1 MGKGKSVLPLVLDG
15 GRSARTRE
23 RGRSPPGTAPPLL
36 PGETEGEG
44 GLQKSPNS
52 DTLSQMLPSQL
63 GADSEVPSA
72 ASVRW
77 DSGEKRPCDGSGSG
91 RTVRH
96 SPAPSGIL
104 LSAGSR
110 RREEL
115 SGARPDTPSPPAPR
129 PLLGSGA
136 APLRAS
142 SYLRRSGP
150 APSPAAGCSP
160 RRRSG
165 AGGSCA
171 PSCSSPGR
179 TSAWW
184 GTAAAALRLRAP
196 GAASVT
202 SESPAGRRRGG
213 DLRGGA
219 EPPLRAGGAGREG
232 PLAGGGAQV
241 AAPPRPTP
249 GCPERGFSAPAAA
262 GAAGSG
268 KAAPTAERAT
278 AAAAHRAAIAGGGG
292 GRPGA
297 VSAAPARGGH
307 GGESL
312 RGRQR

>member
-1 MGKGKSVLPLVLDG
+1 
-15 GRSARTRE
+15 
-23 RGRSPPGTAPPLL
+23 
-36 PGETEGEG
+36 
-44 GLQKSPNS
+44 
-52 DTLSQMLPSQL
+52 MLPSQL
-63 GADSEVPSA
+63 GDDSEVPSA

-104 LSAGSR
+104 SAGNG

-115 SGARPDTPSPPAPR
+115 SGARPATPSPPALR

-171 PSCSSPGR
+171 PSCSSLGR

-184 GTAAAALRLRAP
+184 GSASAALRLRAP
-196 GAASVT
+196 GAASFT

-219 EPPLRAGGAGREG
+219 EPPLRAGAAGQEG
-232 PLAGGGAQV
+232 PLVGGGAQV
-241 AAPPRPTP
+241 AASPVPPRPTP
-249 GCPERGFSAPAAA
+249 GCPERGFLPPAAP
-262 GAAGSG
+262 GAAWSG
-268 KAAPTAERAT
+268 KPVGEGGPDGGAGNGCGRAPHGDR
-278 AAAAHRAAIAGGGG
+278 GG
-292 GRPGA
+292 A
-297 VSAAPARGGH
+297 ARGAR
-307 GGESL
+307 GESL
-312 RGRQR
+312 RGDGFSLRAGRSRTVGGTDSLCRHDNAKTNTTEPPSAPQLLARQRAAVGTESRGGERAR